1 MQTNSS
7 ALRCCGEEEEEE
19 SGLAHLEQGRPP
31 LIIAAQFPI
40 CPLGPVG
47 GMNLDRVVGRWELAA
62 AARVSV
68 WPSDKTR
75 PGQATAHGPR
85 PARPG
90 PARRVASRARAGGAA
105 WLGGGGARV
114 WPPGSPSQLVYVR
127 VLRLTI

>member
-1 MQTNSS
+1 MNSS

-62 AARVSV
+62 AARVLV
-68 WPSDKTR
+68 GPSDKTR
-75 PGQATAHGPR
+75 PSQAMAHGPR
-85 PARPG
+85 PRPG
-90 PARRVASRARAGGAA
+90 TSRALAGGRLGSAA
-105 WLGGGGARV
+105 AARAC
-114 WPPGSPSQLVYVR
+114 GLLV
-127 VLRLTI
+127 LPLNLSM

>member
-62 AARVSV
+62 AARVLV
-68 WPSDKTR
+68 GPSDKK
-75 PGQATAHGPR
+75 PGQTKPGH
-85 PARPG
+85 G
-90 PARRVASRARAGGAA
+90 PARRIASRARAGGAA
-105 WLGGGGARV
+105 RLGGGGACV